1 MGASE
6 FTFIV
11 NEHLSVRH
19 PPRAGIAGSQWQGP
33 GNGEAPGDLWNP
45 AVASHTHT
53 GLAPAQQL
61 AIPLTAAQV
70 DVRTLPAVNEEE
82 EGAGAGSQCR
92 GATAKSS
99 PAHMIM
105 MGHAMIFGAL
115 SATKDVADQAVKGDF
130 SVSWERRFRAT

>member
-6 FTFIV
+6 FTSIV

-45 AVASHTHT
+45 AVASHT
-53 GLAPAQQL
+53 GMAPTQQL

-70 DVRTLPAVNEEE
+70 DVRTHPANNEEK

-99 PAHMIM
+99 PAHMMM
-105 MGHAMIFGAL
+105 MGHALIFGAL
-115 SATKDVADQAVKGDF
+115 SATKEVADQAVKGDF